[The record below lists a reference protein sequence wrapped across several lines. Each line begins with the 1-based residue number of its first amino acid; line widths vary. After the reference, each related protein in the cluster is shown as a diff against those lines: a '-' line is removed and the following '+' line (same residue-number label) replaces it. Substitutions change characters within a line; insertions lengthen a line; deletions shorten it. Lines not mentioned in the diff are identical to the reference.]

1 MAAAERAG
9 SAPGPLFFEKLDRP
23 GGSMRLSSGVVWRH
37 RDFQQF
43 REDCPGGDPALQ
55 RTLYERLDTDLRWLR
70 SLGAPVV
77 ARDTGNP

>member
-1 MAAAERAG
+1 
-9 SAPGPLFFEKLDRP
+9 
-23 GGSMRLSSGVVWRH
+23 MRLSSGVVWRH